1 MKLGKSFIDTFSN
14 NLNKDK
20 DKEKKQESAVPEPVV
35 LSNKMGINTAKKTQL
50 QQGILQNISSSNNN
64 NNAI

>member
-14 NLNKDK
+14 NLNK
-20 DKEKKQESAVPEPVV
+20 EKKQESTVPEPVV